1 MPSFPIE
8 QIKSEFL
15 AALQGHQT
23 LVLSAP
29 PGAGKSTVLPLW
41 LLETAKADK
50 TIYLLQPRRVAAK
63 NIATYLASQLG
74 EPVGQTVGYRLRND
88 SKVSPDTKL
97 EVITEGILTQLLQE
111 DPELAK
117 ASLILFDEFHERSV
131 QGDVAFALARD
142 CQQGLRDDLTLVLM
156 SATLATETLMKH
168 LPDAVSLHS
177 EGRSYP
183 VSTQYLPVPNQ
194 VFWRV
199 HALNVIRQHALSH
212 SGSSLV
218 FLPGVADIHYLAEQ
232 LELAKQL
239 VDLPSDLT
247 IAPLFG
253 DQSLAEQ
260 QQAMRALDGTRKIV
274 LATNIAET
282 SLTID
287 GITLVIDAGFEKVAR
302 YDVHTM
308 TNQLN
313 QQAISKASA
322 IQRAGRAGRLAAGHC
337 IRLYGEE
344 DFQRRLEQAPP
355 AILQTDLLPVLMEAA
370 KWGVSELTELPLL
383 DQPSEVLVNQG
394 WQSLAKLNILDDQHK
409 LTKHGQ
415 QVAKLSCHP
424 RFAHMLVT
432 AKDIAEKVNDVKI
445 LNLGCLLAALL
456 EERDILS
463 RKSNRESNR
472 EPSRDSADIGIRVDL
487 VINKVNTGKAYGVI
501 ARIVQQAKQ
510 LARQLGRHFD
520 SNWQA
525 NISRD
530 YCGLL
535 LALAYPERI
544 AKKRGQHASYLS
556 SAGKGLSLAD
566 TDPLNEESLIVA
578 ASTIKLGNQQRISL
592 AAPVSLSVLETWQA
606 VKISEQETLTYDEQ
620 KDAIKASKKRCLG
633 AIVLAEQPSNTELT
647 PTLVVAMWHQQLA
660 KKGLAWLTFSEEVE
674 ALRSRICWLAV
685 NQPDLAI
692 PLMDNNWLMANL
704 ADWFDPYVGEIKK
717 KSALLA
723 LNFKT
728 MLHSVLDY
736 AQQQAL
742 EQFAPAVFIGP
753 TGRNCPIRYPRE
765 LTIGVSSGSSEGN
778 SAVIST
784 AKNEETSVLKT
795 EVTTEPTHE
804 LASSLVGIS
813 PIVSLPMQEVYGL
826 SSSPQVGNSSQGK
839 GINLTLELLSP
850 AGRPLQVTQDLAG
863 FWQGSYQQVQ
873 KEMKGRYPK
882 HFWPD
887 DPANAQATNKTKRFM
902 KS

>member
-1 MPSFPIE
+1 MSSFPIE
-8 QIKSEFL
+8 QIKADFL
-15 AALQGHQT
+15 SALATQQT

-41 LLETAKADK
+41 LLDTAKAEK

-63 NIATYLASQLG
+63 NIATYLASQLR

-88 SKVSPDTKL
+88 SKVSSKTKL

-111 DPELAK
+111 DPELSK

-156 SATLATETLMKH
+156 SATLATEELLTQ

-183 VSTQYLPVPNQ
+183 VDSLYLPVPNQ
-194 VFWRV
+194 VFWRE
-199 HALNVIRQHALSH
+199 HALKVIRQHAVNH
-212 SGSSLV
+212 SGSTLV
-218 FLPGVADIHYLAEQ
+218 FLPGVADIRYLADQ
-232 LELAKQL
+232 LADHLTGQPNAL
-239 VDLPSDLT
+239 PDDLR

-253 DQSLAEQ
+253 EQSLAEQ
-260 QQAMRALDGTRKIV
+260 QRAMKAVQGQRKIV

-308 TNQLN
+308 TNQLS

-322 IQRAGRAGRLAAGHC
+322 IQRAGRAGRLAPGHC

-344 DFQRRLEQAPP
+344 DFQRRPEQATP

-370 KWGVSELTELPLL
+370 RWGVTSLADLPLL
-383 DQPSEVLVNQG
+383 DQPNEVLTSQG
-394 WQSLAKLNILDDQHK
+394 WHSLTKLKIVDEQHK

-415 QVAKLSCHP
+415 QVAKFSCHP
-424 RFAHMLVT
+424 RFAHMLV
-432 AKDIAEKVNDVKI
+432 AAQHIATQVDDEKI

-463 RKSNRESNR
+463 REA
-472 EPSRDSADIGIRVDL
+472 SRDNADIGIRVDM
-487 VINKVNTGKAYGVI
+487 VISKEKAGKANGAI

-544 AKKRGQHASYLS
+544 AKKRGQQASYLS

-578 ASTIKLGNQQRISL
+578 ANTIKLGNQQRISL
-592 AAPVSLSVLETWQA
+592 AAPVSLAALEAWQVLA
-606 VKISEQETLTYDEQ
+606 ISEQDTLTYDEQ
-620 KDAIKASKKRCLG
+620 KDAISASKKRYLG
-633 AIVLAEQPSNTELT
+633 AIVLAEQPSNAGLT
-647 PTLVVAMWHQQLA
+647 AALVVEMWHQQLA
-660 KKGLAWLTFSEEVE
+660 KKGLTWLKLSDE
-674 ALRSRICWLAV
+674 AENLRSRICWLAV
-685 NQPDLAI
+685 NQPELAL
-692 PLMDNNWLMANL
+692 PVMDNEWLMVNL
-704 ADWFDPYVGEIKK
+704 ADWFDPYVGDIKK

-723 LNFKT
+723 LDFAT

-736 AQQQAL
+736 SQQQAL
-742 EQFAPAVFIGP
+742 AQKAPRVFIGP
-753 TGRNCPIRYPRE
+753 TGRKCPIRYPSDA
-765 LTIGVSSGSSEGN
+765 T
-778 SAVIST
+778 
-784 AKNEETSVLKT
+784 NE
-795 EVTTEPTHE
+795 
-804 LASSLVGIS
+804 LVGKS
-813 PIVSLPMQEVYGL
+813 PTVSLPMQEVYGL
-826 SSSPQVGNSSQGK
+826 SDSPQVGDSAQGK

-882 HFWPD
+882 HYWPD
-887 DPANAQATNKTKRFM
+887 DPANAQATSKTKRFM
-902 KS
+902 

>member
-1 MPSFPIE
+1 MSSFPIE
-8 QIKSEFL
+8 QIKADFL
-15 AALQGHQT
+15 SALATQQT

-41 LLETAKADK
+41 LLDTAKAEK
-50 TIYLLQPRRVAAK
+50 AIYLLQPRRFAAK

-88 SKVSPDTKL
+88 SKVSSKTKL

-111 DPELAK
+111 DPELSE

-156 SATLATETLMKH
+156 SATLATEELLTQ

-183 VSTQYLPVPNQ
+183 VDSKHLAVPNQ
-194 VFWRV
+194 VFWRE
-199 HALNVIRQHALSH
+199 HALKVIRQHAVNH
-212 SGSSLV
+212 SGSTLV
-218 FLPGVADIHYLAEQ
+218 FLPGVADIHYLADQ
-232 LELAKQL
+232 LTGQSN
-239 VDLPSDLT
+239 DLPDDLR

-253 DQSLAEQ
+253 EQSLAEQ
-260 QQAMRALDGTRKIV
+260 QRAMKAVQGQRKIV

-308 TNQLN
+308 TNQLS

-322 IQRAGRAGRLAAGHC
+322 IQRAGRAGRLAPGHC

-344 DFQRRLEQAPP
+344 DFQRRPEQATP

-370 KWGVSELTELPLL
+370 RWGVTSLADLPLL
-383 DQPSEVLVNQG
+383 DQPNEVLTSQG
-394 WQSLAKLNILDDQHK
+394 WQSLAKLKIVDEQHK

-424 RFAHMLVT
+424 RFAHMLV
-432 AKDIAEKVNDVKI
+432 AAQHIAAQVDDAKI

-463 RKSNRESNR
+463 REA
-472 EPSRDSADIGIRVDL
+472 SRDNADIGIRVDM
-487 VINKVNTGKAYGVI
+487 VISKEKSGKANGAI

-544 AKKRGQHASYLS
+544 AKKRGQQASYLS

-592 AAPVSLSVLETWQA
+592 AAPVSLAALETWQVLA
-606 VKISEQETLTYDEQ
+606 ISEQDTLTYDEQ
-620 KDAIKASKKRCLG
+620 KDAISASKKRYLG
-633 AIVLAEQPSNTELT
+633 AIVLAEQPSNTGLT
-647 PTLVVAMWHQQLA
+647 AALIVEMWHQQLA
-660 KKGLAWLTFSEEVE
+660 KKGLTWLKLSDE
-674 ALRSRICWLAV
+674 AENLRSRICWLAV
-685 NQPDLAI
+685 NLPELAL
-692 PLMDNNWLMANL
+692 PVMDNEWLMANL
-704 ADWFDPYVGEIKK
+704 ADWFDPYVGDIKK

-723 LNFKT
+723 LDFAT

-736 AQQQAL
+736 PQQQAL
-742 EQFAPAVFIGP
+742 AQKAPTVFIGP
-753 TGRNCPIRYPRE
+753 TGRKCPIRYPSDA
-765 LTIGVSSGSSEGN
+765 T
-778 SAVIST
+778 
-784 AKNEETSVLKT
+784 NE
-795 EVTTEPTHE
+795 
-804 LASSLVGIS
+804 LVGKS
-813 PIVSLPMQEVYGL
+813 PTVSLPMQEVYGL
-826 SSSPQVGNSSQGK
+826 SDSPQVGDSAQGN

-887 DPANAQATNKTKRFM
+887 DPANAQATSKTKRFM
-902 KS
+902 